1 VVVVAA
7 AAAAVALDLVGEAEE
22 VVVSVDVGGVVLEVE
37 EEAIGAVQE
46 EEVIGAVEEA
56 EEEAEAMLVAG
67 EDRNAIS
74 RQEDSMNLPATPKRK
89 NPSPSPN
96 KKSLISISPRRKK
109 RNSNNN
115 LFVRI
120 MHCFKLSSTPKRIPS
135 RAERGGSWII
145 LRMWKKSRTRCLLA
159 QKRRMM
165 WLQSWLTRKTWMK
178 KKTKISTKTRTRLI
192 PSKSISQIQTRTSY
206 YVG

>member
-1 VVVVAA
+1 MVAA

-74 RQEDSMNLPATPKRK
+74 RQEDSMSECVLEYTTVN
-89 NPSPSPN
+89 
-96 KKSLISISPRRKK
+96 
-109 RNSNNN
+109 
-115 LFVRI
+115 F
-120 MHCFKLSSTPKRIPS
+120 F
-135 RAERGGSWII
+135 
-145 LRMWKKSRTRCLLA
+145 
-159 QKRRMM
+159 
-165 WLQSWLTRKTWMK
+165 
-178 KKTKISTKTRTRLI
+178 
-192 PSKSISQIQTRTSY
+192 
-206 YVG
+206 